1 MPRKP
6 NYRFE
11 RSLREKNKALKK
23 AERLKARAE
32 KTAARRARADGTE
45 TEDETQGE
53 PKAETQGE
61 TRDQTQGGTEGQTQD
76 GGISGS
82 G

>member
-11 RSLREKNKALKK
+11 RSQREKNKALKK

-32 KTAARRARADGTE
+32 KTAARKARADGTE
-45 TEDETQGE
+45 TQDEAQGETQDQ
-53 PKAETQGE
+53 TQGE
-61 TRDQTQGGTEGQTQD
+61 TQDQTQGGGV
-76 GGISGS
+76 SGP